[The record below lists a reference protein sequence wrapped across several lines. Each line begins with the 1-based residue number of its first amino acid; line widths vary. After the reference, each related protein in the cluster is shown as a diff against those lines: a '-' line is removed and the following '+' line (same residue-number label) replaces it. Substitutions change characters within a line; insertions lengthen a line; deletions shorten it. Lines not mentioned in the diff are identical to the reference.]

1 MKIDKIHIKN
11 FTVFEDI
18 EIKLNEGINV
28 FIGQNGTGKTHLL
41 KLLYGVRP
49 VRKTIFFNHK
59 IAMPLFR
66 SKVDKLIQNENE
78 TVATAW
84 SNNVDESYEVFSS
97 TTVYFKDSSLNYLE
111 YSIEE
116 SQDVKEYDDFEEY
129 YKNEELNNLAG
140 YYDDNISFYKESIS
154 YNGDIPGIDHDYT
167 FIPAKEILSHS
178 KGLLALNN
186 RFDLPFDET
195 YIDIIT
201 SAELPEV
208 KNISESSLKI
218 INVITKIIG
227 GNVVNEDGNFYIN
240 KKNKKIEFSLEAEG
254 LRKFGLLWKLIMNG
268 LIEKNSFL
276 IWDEPEANLNPELLP
291 TLAKILL
298 ALERE
303 GVQIFIA
310 THSYNLTKYLELFRE
325 KKSSVG
331 FYNLYKVQDK
341 VNVDSKEYFGNL
353 KNNSIIDSDFDLYE
367 DIIESTEDDSWK
379 KL

>member
-1 MKIDKIHIKN
+1 MKIDKIDIKN

-18 EIKLNEGINV
+18 EIKMNEGINV

-41 KLLYGVRP
+41 KLLYGIRP
-49 VRKTIFFNHK
+49 VKKTIFFSHK
-59 IAMPLFR
+59 LAMPLFR
-66 SKVDKLIQNENE
+66 SKVEKLIQNENE
-78 TVATAW
+78 NVATAW
-84 SNNVDESYEVFSS
+84 ADDESYEIISS
-97 TTVYFKDSSLNYLE
+97 ATVYFKDSSLNFLD

-116 SQDVKEYDDFEEY
+116 SQDIKEYYDFEEY
-129 YKNEELNNLAG
+129 DKNEELYDLNE
-140 YYDDNISFYKESIS
+140 YYDDDYISFYKESIG
-154 YNGDIPGIDHDYT
+154 YNGDIPDIEPDYT

-201 SAELPEV
+201 SAELPEA

-254 LRKFGLLWKLIMNG
+254 LRKFGLLWKLIING

-310 THSYNLTKYLELFRE
+310 THSYNLAKYLELFRE
-325 KKSSVG
+325 NKSSVG
-331 FYNLYKVQDK
+331 FYNLYKVDDK
-341 VNVDSKEYFGNL
+341 VHVDSKEYFGNL

-367 DIIESTEDDSWK
+367 EIIESTEDDSWK